1 MRFSRLLLTTL
12 VLGFGLIGAGAARAE
27 VRVVVEPGGVVRLTN
42 KPRGSLRY
50 HGARVLRDRDGALRV
65 VLRGGVRCTPQ
76 RDRGQYDA
84 FFAQAA
90 AETGVP
96 FALLKAVAK
105 VESAFDPRAR
115 SVAGAEGLMQLM
127 PETQARFGVAD
138 PFAPEESIRGGAK
151 YLAWLLDRFGGD
163 LELAVAA
170 YNAGEGAVERF
181 GGIPPFDETRRYVRR
196 VLALYH
202 AEAVPSEAAAL
213 PEES

>member
-1 MRFSRLLLTTL
+1 MRPSRLLFTTL
-12 VLGFGLIGAGAARAE
+12 ALGVLAPAGARAE
-27 VRVVVEPGGVVRLTN
+27 VRVVVEPDGVVRLTN
-42 KPRGSLRY
+42 KPRGSRRY
-50 HGARVLRDRDGALRV
+50 HGARFLRDRDGALRV

-115 SVAGAEGLMQLM
+115 SVAGAEGLMQLL
-127 PETQARFGVAD
+127 PETQARFGVTKPFDPAD
-138 PFAPEESIRGGAK
+138 SIRGGAR
-151 YLAWLLDRFGGD
+151 YLAWLLERFGGD
-163 LELAVAA
+163 VELAVAA
-170 YNAGEGAVERF
+170 YNAGEGAVERY
-181 GGIPPFDETRRYVRR
+181 GGVPPFDETRRYVQR

-202 AEAVPSEAAAL
+202 AEAPAPESVSL